1 MLFYF
6 RLRSF
11 FLFIFTIV
19 LLYFA
24 GGIVNST
31 LRPQI
36 PTWCD
41 PEWKSLMESCWAS
54 DPAERPSFS
63 EISKKL
69 RSMAAAMNVK

>member
-1 MLFYF
+1 MILP
-6 RLRSF
+6 
-11 FLFIFTIV
+11 IFDIV
-19 LLYFA
+19 LLLCFL
-24 GGIVNST
+24 GGIVNNS

-54 DPAERPSFS
+54 DPTERPSFS

-69 RSMAAAMNVK
+69 RSMAASMNVK